1 MLKLSEMMIK
11 RAKGLQ
17 RRRDILALFD
27 QQPSPSENRILIRA
41 DWQEV
46 GQIKTPRLHYLTEP
60 HWTTKKPKWESR
72 RAMLND
78 KLEEV
83 RRRHERRCNP
93 RRSGRFRWVELDDIY
108 CLIDREHQSNRAY
121 VVARAA
127 ECFQT
132 TASDIEKKLKR
143 ASAV

>member
-1 MLKLSEMMIK
+1 
-11 RAKGLQ
+11 
-17 RRRDILALFD
+17 
-27 QQPSPSENRILIRA
+27 
-41 DWQEV
+41 
-46 GQIKTPRLHYLTEP
+46 
-60 HWTTKKPKWESR
+60 
-72 RAMLND
+72 
-78 KLEEV
+78 
-83 RRRHERRCNP
+83 
-93 RRSGRFRWVELDDIY
+93 VELDDIY